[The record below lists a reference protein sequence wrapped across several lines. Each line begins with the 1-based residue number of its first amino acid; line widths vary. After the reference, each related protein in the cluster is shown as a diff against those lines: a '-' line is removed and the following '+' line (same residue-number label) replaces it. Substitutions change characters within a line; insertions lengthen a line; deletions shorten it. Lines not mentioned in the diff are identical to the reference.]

1 MLGVH
6 PQHITHFPKEVTPTA
21 MAGIWRLPR
30 KPVLA
35 FDLRCDKLAGEN
47 ERPAEAELIAL

>member
-6 PQHITHFPKEVTPTA
+6 PQHITHLPKEVMPTA
-21 MAGIWRLPR
+21 MAGIGRLSR
-30 KPVLA
+30 KPVFE

-47 ERPAEAELIAL
+47 EKPAEAELIAL